1 MMTTILVWAA
11 FLLFIA
17 ALVGRAI
24 SIVGGGVADYKHAT
38 RFLFARIGFQ
48 TLETLPLTRFKVHHV
63 AIAVLVLT
71 VAGPWSATTRSDSP
85 AIKIGLIP
93 ERNIFDQ
100 VARYEALAGYLS
112 REVNASFQLT
122 MLSRYGNIVERIASN
137 EVLAAFLGSFTGAL
151 TSAQLGMEP
160 IARPVNRDGTST
172 YFGRIFVRK
181 DSGIKT
187 VADMQGKRLALVE
200 KATTA
205 GYVFPRAYLRNHG
218 VEDLETFFSE
228 VRFWGSHDATVSAVL
243 NGDADIGAAKNTVM
257 DWRMQAD
264 PRVEEGLRI
273 LAVSPRVPSNGLFM
287 STVLDPGLKEQVRQL
302 LLDLDNTVEGR
313 AILKKMEALR
323 FEVTRQ
329 ADYGPVFDLA
339 TKAGIDIESYSYVNK

>member
-1 MMTTILVWAA
+1 MLTMLVWSA
-11 FLLFIA
+11 FLSFIA
-17 ALVGRAI
+17 SLVSRAI
-24 SIVGGGVADYKHAT
+24 SMACGGVTDHKRAVH
-38 RFLFARIGFQ
+38 FMFAGTGLQALTIV
-48 TLETLPLTRFKVHHV
+48 PLMRLKVHHV
-63 AIAVLVLT
+63 AVTVLVLT
-71 VAGPWSATTRSDSP
+71 VAGPGAAMAQSDTP

-100 VARYEALAGYLS
+100 VARYETLAEYLS
-112 REVNASFQLT
+112 REVDARFELT

-137 EVLAAFLGSFTGAL
+137 EVLVAFLGSFTGGLA
-151 TSAQLGMEP
+151 SAQLGMEP

-200 KATTA
+200 RATTA
-205 GYVFPRAYLRNHG
+205 GYVFPRAYLRRHG
-218 VEDLETFFSE
+218 VKDLETFFSE

-243 NGDADIGAAKNTVM
+243 NGEADIGAAKNTVM

-264 PRVEEGLRI
+264 PRVEDELQI

-287 STVLDPGLKEQVRQL
+287 SALLDPGLKEQVRDL
-302 LLDLDNTVEGR
+302 LLNLDTTVEGK
-313 AILKKMEALR
+313 AILEKMGASR
-323 FEVTRQ
+323 FEVTRT
-329 ADYGPVFDLA
+329 ADYSPVFDIA
-339 TKAGIDIESYSYVNK
+339 AKAGINIESYSYINR